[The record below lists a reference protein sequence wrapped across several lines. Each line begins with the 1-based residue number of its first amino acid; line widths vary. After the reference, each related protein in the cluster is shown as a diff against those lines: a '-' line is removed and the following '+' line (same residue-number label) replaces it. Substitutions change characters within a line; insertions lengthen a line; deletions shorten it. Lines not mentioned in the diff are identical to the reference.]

1 METPQRAVVK
11 KKITKVFLK
20 TMIERQWINGFEKA
34 KLVNREHWQEKN
46 REGCLNEFARKPSL
60 ST

>member
-1 METPQRAVVK
+1 
-11 KKITKVFLK
+11 
-20 TMIERQWINGFEKA
+20 MIERQWINGFEKA